1 MSNSKIITIFAKQNL
16 KIMKTKKEIAENQI
30 RIQQEMQNAGFN
42 IVTCG
47 NCGSILLHEIEDET
61 IECLCG
67 HDMDLSD
74 CPDLWYEGCQ
84 NNDEF
89 KED

>member
-1 MSNSKIITIFAKQNL
+1 MIFIINL
-16 KIMKTKKEIAENQI
+16 RLKKKLKFIKTFKLIQGEIQS
-30 RIQQEMQNAGFN
+30 AGFN
-42 IVTCG
+42 LVTCG

-74 CPDLWYEGCQ
+74 CPDLWYKGCQ